1 MWNELLNQVPFAPGF
16 RDRDVPLE
24 VLTGLLEAARQTA
37 TAGEIGWRYV
47 QLGPAR
53 HKVTLLAEPDPAL
66 MKAPAVFGVFAIDAG
81 HQLDA
86 ARSVQSFIL
95 AAAQERLGV
104 RLSTALDMAAVK
116 EAAAV
121 PERWTPV
128 CVLGVGHPERSSDHT
143 TSQSP
148 IPLSRM
154 AARESADHAWPE
166 DAATVP
172 RKTMDIPVSIRFR
185 DLDAMGHV
193 NNATYA
199 TLLEEA
205 RIGFRNRVT
214 EVVRDPQSFN
224 SVVAENRIRYIR
236 SITLGEPIVVRCW
249 ISDIRKHSYHF
260 NYRICNGDTGEVK
273 AEAMTVMVGFDYKT
287 QQVQPVDPS
296 FIKVVAPYTV

>member
-1 MWNELLNQVPFAPGF
+1 MWNELLNQAPFAAGF
-16 RDRDVPLE
+16 RDRAVP
-24 VLTGLLEAARQTA
+24 VDILTGLLEAARQTA
-37 TAGEIGWRYV
+37 TGGEIGWRYV
-47 QLGPAR
+47 QLGPNQRDVALM
-53 HKVTLLAEPDPAL
+53 VEPDPVL
-66 MKAPAVFGVFAIDAG
+66 LKAPAVFGVFATESV
-81 HQLDA
+81 HRLDA

-95 AAAQERLGV
+95 AAERERLGT
-104 RLSTALDMAAVK
+104 RLSTNLNATTVKQAAS
-116 EAAAV
+116 V
-121 PERWTPV
+121 PDDWLPV
-128 CVLGVGHPERSSDHT
+128 CLLGVGYPERRSEEST
-143 TSQSP
+143 AQSP

-154 AARESADHAWPE
+154 AAREGADHPWPE
-166 DAATVP
+166 EAATVP
-172 RKTMDIPVSIRFR
+172 RNTMDIPVTIRFR

-236 SITLGEPIVVRCW
+236 SITLGEPIVVKCW

-260 NYRICNGDTGEVK
+260 NYCICNGDSDEVK
-273 AEAMTVMVGFDYKT
+273 AEAMTVMVGFDYKA

-296 FIKVVAPYTV
+296 FIKAVAPYTV